1 VLNVLRGE
9 VSLIGPR
16 PDIVD
21 LGNKMAQEIPFYMI
35 RYSVTP
41 GLSGWAQT
49 LQEKPPQ
56 SVEETR
62 IRLMYDLFYIK
73 NRSLLLDIVILLR
86 TIRTLLM
93 RSGM

>member
-1 VLNVLRGE
+1 MLRGDI
-9 VSLIGPR
+9 SLIGPR

-35 RYSVTP
+35 RYSVQP

-62 IRLMYDLFYIK
+62 VRLMYDLFYIK
-73 NRSLLLDIVILLR
+73 NRSIILDFIILLR
-86 TIRTLLM
+86 TVRAVLM

>member
-1 VLNVLRGE
+1 MFLGE
-9 VSLIGPR
+9 ISLVGPR

-21 LGNKMAQEIPFYMI
+21 LGNRMAQEIPFYMI

-56 SVEETR
+56 SVEETK

-73 NRSLLLDIVILLR
+73 NRSLLLDIIVLLR
-86 TIRTLLM
+86 TVRTILI